1 MLGIG
6 PVPIEPD
13 IVIRHLPPVYCCRRI
28 PVGRRACSLIL
39 WLAVWT
45 SLHKPGLVAGRNW
58 LPARVIYV
66 AIKTN
71 TFRNPIV
78 FPDPPPPE

>member
-1 MLGIG
+1 M
-6 PVPIEPD
+6 
-13 IVIRHLPPVYCCRRI
+13 
-28 PVGRRACSLIL
+28 GRRACSLIL

-71 TFRNPIV
+71 AFRNPIV
-78 FPDPPPPE
+78 SPALPPG